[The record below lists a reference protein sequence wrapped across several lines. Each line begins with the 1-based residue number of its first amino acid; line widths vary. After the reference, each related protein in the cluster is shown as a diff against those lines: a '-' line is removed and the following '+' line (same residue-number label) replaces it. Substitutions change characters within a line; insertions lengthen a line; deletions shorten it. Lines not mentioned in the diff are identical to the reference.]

1 MKGSFQGVLMFLY
14 IFSLC
19 VFFFIV
25 LLLFHKWFSTMQT
38 KETLFPV
45 VIISRYQ
52 GISGNGL
59 SSLAQ

>member
-1 MKGSFQGVLMFLY
+1 MCIS
-14 IFSLC
+14 
-19 VFFFIV
+19 FIV

>member
-1 MKGSFQGVLMFLY
+1 
-14 IFSLC
+14 
-19 VFFFIV
+19 
-25 LLLFHKWFSTMQT
+25 MQT
-38 KETLFPV
+38 KETLFLV